1 MAIKMAQDTVQK
13 TGNLPVPLPIRNAP
27 TRLMKDLNYG
37 KDYKYAHSF
46 ENNFADMEFL
56 PEEIANTKFFSPANN
71 PSEERIRKFLK
82 ENWKD
87 KYGY

>member
-1 MAIKMAQDTVQK
+1 MAIKKAQDTVQK

-27 TRLMKDLNYG
+27 TRLMKDLDYG
-37 KDYKYAHSF
+37 KNYKYAHNF
-46 ENNFADMEFL
+46 ENNFVDMEFL
-56 PEEIANTKFFSPANN
+56 PEEIANTRFFDPSVN
-71 PSEERIRKFLK
+71 PTEDRIRKYLK